1 MKAILG
7 DFVRRIGGMLL
18 APRATIDTAI
28 DERGRGSFATM
39 VVLCLLTA
47 TALSFPSLMRST
59 LFAVD
64 VSASAG
70 LMMLVNVLLGQLL
83 LPLCAALLAGLLLS
97 LTGRR
102 KQHPSG
108 QQIDYVGLGALC
120 TLPAATTL
128 LLVGVGHRLFG
139 AGLPR
144 WLTLAIASGW
154 LGALTLLATSRLRA
168 KLSPAD
174 EDEDRDRS
182 R

>member
-102 KQHPSG
+102 KQHPRVSRSTMSDSARCAPY
-108 QQIDYVGLGALC
+108 QRRQRYYWSA
-120 TLPAATTL
+120 
-128 LLVGVGHRLFG
+128 
-139 AGLPR
+139 
-144 WLTLAIASGW
+144 LAIAC
-154 LGALTLLATSRLRA
+154 LAPVC
-168 KLSPAD
+168 PAG
-174 EDEDRDRS
+174 
-182 R
+182 